1 MLPIVKKGPSLVK
14 CLPRFHLI
22 PILEGFLDQPHLEV
36 LLQGFGWLLN
46 NREMRL
52 WQLHSLY
59 YFRLDELS
67 FFLNFK
73 YRLVE
78 IDFISLIGH
87 LNLWMLDKGSRKN
100 SGLGFNNFRLC
111 FDYLLND
118 DQRSCW
124 VLLLLHNLLEDSRW
138 QRERWV
144 NVYRI
149 LSFLIDRVITEERLH
164 ELSILRKES

>member
-1 MLPIVKKGPSLVK
+1 M
-14 CLPRFHLI
+14 
-22 PILEGFLDQPHLEV
+22 PILEGFLEQPHLEV

-52 WQLHSLY
+52 WQLHSLFF
-59 YFRLDELS
+59 FRLDELS

-87 LNLWMLDKGSRKN
+87 LNLWMLDKGRRIN
-100 SGLGFNNFRLC
+100 FGIGFNNFRLC
-111 FDYLLND
+111 FYDLLND
-118 DQRSCW
+118 HQRSCW
-124 VLLLLHNLLEDSRW
+124 VLLLLHFLMEESRW

-164 ELSILRKES
+164 ELSILGKES